1 MNFWIKN
8 TEGKPSASLTLV
20 MVAFTVVMA
29 WMVVSIFVNPF
40 GIQTVPFNA
49 SDAMIVLTP
58 LLGLYFGRRHTE
70 KNSLVAPVVEKSKT
84 KQGNEPENDPDDVQ

>member
-8 TEGKPSASLTLV
+8 TGGKPSASLTLV
-20 MVAFTVVMA
+20 MVAFTVVMV

-49 SDAMIVLTP
+49 SEAMIVLTP

-70 KNSLVAPVVEKSKT
+70 KNVLGLSTVGNKKT
-84 KQGNEPENDPDDVQ
+84 KPVNEPGNDPDDIQ

>member
-8 TEGKPSASLTLV
+8 TDGKPSASLTLI
-20 MVAFTVVMA
+20 MITFTVIIA
-29 WMVVSIFVNPF
+29 WMVISIFVNPF

-70 KNSLVAPVVEKSKT
+70 KNSLGLLSKDKKTKSTVVES
-84 KQGNEPENDPDDVQ
+84 ENDPEDVQ